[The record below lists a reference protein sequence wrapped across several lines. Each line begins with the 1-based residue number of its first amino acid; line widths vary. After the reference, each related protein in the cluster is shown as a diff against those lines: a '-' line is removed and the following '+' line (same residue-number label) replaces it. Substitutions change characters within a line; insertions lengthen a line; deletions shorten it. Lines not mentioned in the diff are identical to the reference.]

1 VAKPIK
7 VALVN
12 DYEIVLEGLRALLR
26 PSERQIHVVEIDVR
40 KKPRRRV
47 DVTSGWV
54 NSDISRRTGGS
65 CSGSVERNQV
75 DFGVCVID
83 EY

>member
-12 DYEIVLEGLRALLR
+12 DYEIVREGLRALLR
-26 PSERQIHVVEIDVR
+26 PSERVIHVVEIDVR
-40 KKPRRRV
+40 KKPRRQV
-47 DVTSGWV
+47 DVTSAWIK
-54 NSDISRRTGGS
+54 SDISLRTGGS
-65 CSGSVERNQV
+65 CSGSVGRNQV
-75 DFGVCVID
+75 EFGVRAID